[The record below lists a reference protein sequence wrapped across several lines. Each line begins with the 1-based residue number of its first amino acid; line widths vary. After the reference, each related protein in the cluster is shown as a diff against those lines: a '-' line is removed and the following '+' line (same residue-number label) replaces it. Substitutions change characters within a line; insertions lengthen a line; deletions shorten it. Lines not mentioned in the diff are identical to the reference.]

1 LSLTADIRL
10 IPGKLIGQSVGGLS
24 ARVVAASKEQEE
36 EKGGF
41 GHNVNCSLRE
51 PITYADDSVIK

>member
-41 GHNVNCSLRE
+41 GHNVKLLFDGTNNLRG
-51 PITYADDSVIK
+51 